1 MSSAGYNGWADA
13 PEEERE
19 GAEPFE
25 RDAAAE
31 GEMQVR
37 AELPMLPPATI
48 DRRDRPSTRRRDDRA
63 A

>member
-25 RDAAAE
+25 RDTGLT
-31 GEMQVR
+31 GETPV
-37 AELPMLPPATI
+37 AELPMLPPATPVAP
-48 DRRDRPSTRRRDDRA
+48 RRAPHRRRDDRA

>member
-1 MSSAGYNGWADA
+1 MISAGYNGWADA

-25 RDAAAE
+25 RD
-31 GEMQVR
+31 GETTGKTPVVR
-37 AELPMLPPATI
+37 IQPSASPTATPIPAP
-48 DRRDRPSTRRRDDRA
+48 RPRRDDQA

>member
-25 RDAAAE
+25 RDAEPE
-31 GEMQVR
+31 GRMQVR
-37 AELPMLPPATI
+37 AELPMLPPATTTRP
-48 DRRDRPSTRRRDDRA
+48 DRASTRRDDRA